1 MSTLP
6 MNRGGYG
13 QPEIQDISRQRKF
26 AEQLRAQGAEDLKGQ
41 MVSGH
46 YVAPSW
52 TQQLAKV
59 LQSGLGG
66 YMENKADT
74 QEKDYNATKSRKFAE
89 ILSGNKPRQVPG
101 QPIVNTTMPAYEP
114 EQQDRFGSPN
124 VQRQPVTT
132 ETPTMT
138 QESPEAMQAR
148 QQEAVL
154 GYMQQY
160 GNTPEGQYLLS
171 RMDKQDDRAYA
182 KGEKIDD
189 RQYADTR
196 EEKLY
201 NRNRQDK
208 LSDVDA
214 ERKYQDI
221 VRADQQGHQVSLQD
235 RQFAQQFQMQAQ
247 SQKHTSRENAL
258 SRQQQAELARIKDK
272 ESGIDWK
279 YDSQSDEFVA
289 APTPEYPM
297 GRRSGNIA
305 KANAGKS
312 MEYVINQFEGDYDEK
327 GKPIKG
333 ADGKF
338 KNVGAL
344 NNTVQGGIMGAAGY
358 AGAVFD
364 SQDQKRFNN
373 LKEQMSTE
381 LRTLFRIPGEGTLS
395 DKEQAQYGIQLPDV
409 KNDKKINQAIL
420 NDVRERIK
428 LRNNL
433 GANPMINQDQPTS
446 NVKAVDW

>member
-1 MSTLP
+1 MSLMP

-89 ILSGNKPRQVPG
+89 ILSGNNPRQVAG

-138 QESPEAMQAR
+138 QESPEDMQAR
-148 QQEAVL
+148 QQAAVL
-154 GYMQQY
+154 EYMQQY
-160 GNTPEGQYLLS
+160 DNPPEGQYLLS

-258 SRQQQAELARIKDK
+258 SRQQQAELAQIKDTKTPLSSAAQK
-272 ESGIDWK
+272 ELFE
-279 YDSQSDEFVA
+279 SDEIA
-289 APTPEYPM
+289 QSSKNAIGMLQEAKNLNGKAYSGYGAKT
-297 GRRSGNIA
+297 RATIRSNLPGESTG
-305 KANAGKS
+305 ANATVELDNLMTGQALESLKATFGG
-312 MEYVINQFEGDYDEK
+312 MPTEGERKILLDMQAS
-327 GKPIKG
+327 
-333 ADGKF
+333 ADK
-338 KNVGAL
+338 
-344 NNTVQGGIMGAAGY
+344 TPQ
-358 AGAVFD
+358 
-364 SQDQKRFNN
+364 QR
-373 LKEQMSTE
+373 
-381 LRTLFRIPGEGTLS
+381 
-395 DKEQAQYGIQLPDV
+395 
-409 KNDKKINQAIL
+409 QAIL
-420 NDVRERIK
+420 DRAIAAAERRVQFNEQK
-428 LRNNL
+428 SNALRS
-433 GANPMINQDQPTS
+433 GEYFSPQPAKSETS
-446 NVKAVDW
+446 PAQSKIRTVDW

>member
-1 MSTLP
+1 MP

-89 ILSGNKPRQVPG
+89 ILSGNKPQQVAG

-114 EQQDRFGSPN
+114 EQQDRFGSPLPN
-124 VQRQPVTT
+124 AQRQPVTT

-138 QESPEAMQAR
+138 QESPEDMQAR

-247 SQKHTSRENAL
+247 SQNFAVGQQSRSQQFSASENEKA
-258 SRQQQAELARIKDK
+258 RNQQMEIAGLKS
-272 ESGIDWK
+272 SGA
-279 YDSQSDEFVA
+279 S
-289 APTPEYPM
+289 
-297 GRRSGNIA
+297 
-305 KANAGKS
+305 
-312 MEYVINQFEGDYDEK
+312 
-327 GKPIKG
+327 
-333 ADGKF
+333 
-338 KNVGAL
+338 
-344 NNTVQGGIMGAAGY
+344 GAAGIAAQVKVNDAKDVLSILDQASPLVKTATSSGLGNVMDNSAAFFGQSTSGADAAAKLKALEGNLVSKMPKMSGPQSDKDVLMYKQMAGRIGDPTVPVSQKQAAIEAIKEINSRY
-358 AGAVFD
+358 AGVPYQPNNLMPKNEMMPAA
-364 SQDQKRFNN
+364 SQDSEAVMWAKSN
-373 LKEQMSTE
+373 L
-381 LRTLFRIPGEGTLS
+381 
-395 DKEQAQYGIQLPDV
+395 
-409 KNDKKINQAIL
+409 NDPRAAAIL
-420 NDVRERIK
+420 KANGVR
-428 LRNNL
+428 
-433 GANPMINQDQPTS
+433 
-446 NVKAVDW
+446 

>member
-1 MSTLP
+1 MP

-13 QPEIQDISRQRKF
+13 QPVLQNIDRQRKF
-26 AEQLRAQGAEDLKGQ
+26 AEQLRAQGADDLKGQ

-89 ILSGNKPRQVPG
+89 ILSGNKPQQVAG

-160 GNTPEGQYLLS
+160 GNTPEAQYMLGQLN
-171 RMDKQDDRAYA
+171 KQDDRAYA

-208 LSDVDA
+208 LSDTDA

-221 VRADQQGHQVSLQD
+221 VRADQQGFQVSQQD

-247 SQKHTSRENAL
+247 SQNFAANQQSRSQQFSANENEKARNQQMEIAGLKTS
-258 SRQQQAELARIKDK
+258 
-272 ESGIDWK
+272 
-279 YDSQSDEFVA
+279 
-289 APTPEYPM
+289 
-297 GRRSGNIA
+297 
-305 KANAGKS
+305 
-312 MEYVINQFEGDYDEK
+312 
-327 GKPIKG
+327 G
-333 ADGKF
+333 A
-338 KNVGAL
+338 
-344 NNTVQGGIMGAAGY
+344 TGAAGIAAQAKVNDAKDVLSILDQASPLVKTATSSGLGNAMDNSAAFFGQSTAGADAAAKLKALEGNLVSKMPKMSGPQSDKDVLMYKQMAGRIGDPTVPVSQKQAAIEAIKEINSRY
-358 AGAVFD
+358 AGVPYQQNNLMPKNEKMPA
-364 SQDQKRFNN
+364 SQDSEAVSWAKSN
-373 LKEQMSTE
+373 L
-381 LRTLFRIPGEGTLS
+381 
-395 DKEQAQYGIQLPDV
+395 
-409 KNDKKINQAIL
+409 NDPRAAAIL
-420 NDVRERIK
+420 KANGVR
-428 LRNNL
+428 
-433 GANPMINQDQPTS
+433 
-446 NVKAVDW
+446 